1 MDFSFNADQTAL
13 GETVA
18 RLLAD
23 HPALLAPQ
31 PEPAQQSAAWD
42 ALAELGLFALLVP
55 EDFGGAGLSLVDV
68 ALAVEALGAGLAP
81 PSAAATLAA
90 TDLLVRHGSSSQQG
104 ELLPRIARGELK
116 FAIAALEPDQGYDPE
131 EVACSFADGSLR
143 GSKILVEAAAAA
155 DILVV
160 LARDSAGPAL
170 LLVDREAPGVSLR
183 GHDDLDPASGFC
195 AVSFD
200 AVRLKDDAL
209 LGTAAPAQAVARL
222 FDVGATLSAGLL
234 TGIATRM
241 LEASVEYAKTRS
253 QFGQPIGAFQA
264 IKHRCADMAVALEAA
279 RSTAYYAFW
288 AIAEDAPDRTRAAS
302 MAKSCCGE
310 SARMICNEAIQIH
323 GGMGFTWELG
333 LHRFLRRARVLEYGF
348 GDAAWHNERVLAET
362 LAMLTEG
369 GAEPELAAQ

>member
-31 PEPAQQSAAWD
+31 PEPAELSAAWD

-68 ALAVEALGAGLAP
+68 ALAVEVLGAGLAP
-81 PSAAATLAA
+81 PSAVATLAA
-90 TDLLVRHGSSSQQG
+90 TDLLVRHGSRSQQS

-116 FAIAALEPDQGYDPE
+116 FAIAALEADQGYDSE
-131 EVACSFADGSLR
+131 DVACSFADGLLR

-155 DILVV
+155 DVLVV
-160 LARDSAGPAL
+160 LARDSTGPAL
-170 LLVDREAPGVSLR
+170 LLVNRDAAGVSLR
-183 GHDDLDPASGFC
+183 GHDDLDPSSGFC

-200 AVRLKDDAL
+200 SVRLNDDAI
-209 LGTAAPAQAVARL
+209 LGTAPPARAVARL
-222 FDVGATLSAGLL
+222 FDAGATLSAGLL

-241 LEASVEYAKTRS
+241 LETSVEYAKTRS

-288 AIAEDAPDRTRAAS
+288 AISEDAPDRTRAAS

-348 GDAAWHNERVLAET
+348 GDAAWHNERVLSET

-369 GAEPELAAQ
+369 GAEPPVAAQ

>member
-13 GETVA
+13 GETIA

-90 TDLLVRHGSSSQQG
+90 TDLLVRYGSPTQQS
-104 ELLPRIARGELK
+104 ELLPRIAGGELK

-131 EVACSFADGSLR
+131 DVACSFADGSLS
-143 GSKILVEAAAAA
+143 GSKILVESAAAA
-155 DILVV
+155 DMLVV
-160 LARDSAGPAL
+160 LARDSAGPVL

-183 GHDDLDPASGFC
+183 GHDDLDLGSGFC
-195 AVSFD
+195 AVTFD
-200 AVRLKDDAL
+200 AVRLESDAI

-222 FDVGATLSAGLL
+222 LDAGATLNAGLL

-241 LEASVEYAKTRS
+241 LETSVEYAKTRS

-264 IKHRCADMAVALEAA
+264 IKHRCADMAIALEAA

-288 AIAEDAPDRTRAAS
+288 AISEDAPDRTRSAS

-323 GGMGFTWELG
+323 GGMGFTWDLG
-333 LHRFLRRARVLEYGF
+333 LHRFLRRARVLEYAF
-348 GDAAWHNERVLAET
+348 GDAAWHNERVVAET
-362 LAMLTEG
+362 LATLTEG
-369 GAEPELAAQ
+369 GAEPAVAA